1 MLALTYRGVP
11 LGKRPEDFRTLT
23 RSDDCV
29 GDRDEL
35 WRRFGEEGYLFLPGL
50 LDTDEVLAARTEV
63 LKRLW
68 DHGVLDKNYSMLD
81 AVAVPDSEFDGAA
94 TGPFMPLLARD
105 NSPLEKVLYDGPM
118 MKFYDFFLGGPATHF
133 DYTWFRCKRPGLG
146 NPTTPHCDIVY
157 MGRGTKDLY
166 TSWTP
171 FGDVS
176 LDQGGL
182 MLLEGSHKNEELKAS
197 YGSTDVD
204 IYCSN
209 EGDQDAIVR
218 RAQDEGRELT
228 SEERNAI
235 EWNSTGAYSGDAL
248 AVRKGLGGRWLTSEY
263 QMGDLLLFS
272 MYTIH
277 ASSDNR
283 SKIVRISSDSRY
295 QLASEP
301 QDERWMGDGPSAH
314 GIQSKKGMLC

>member
-11 LGKRPEDFRTLT
+11 LGTRPEDFRTLT

-118 MKFYDFFLGGPATHF
+118 MKFLAAP
-133 DYTWFRCKRPGLG
+133 RRIS
-146 NPTTPHCDIVY
+146 TTP
-157 MGRGTKDLY
+157 G
-166 TSWTP
+166 
-171 FGDVS
+171 FA
-176 LDQGGL
+176 
-182 MLLEGSHKNEELKAS
+182 AS
-197 YGSTDVD
+197 VRAWG
-204 IYCSN
+204 IRRHLI
-209 EGDQDAIVR
+209 AILFIWG
-218 RAQDEGRELT
+218 EGRKICTHPGHLLVMCPLT
-228 SEERNAI
+228 RA
-235 EWNSTGAYSGDAL
+235 A
-248 AVRKGLGGRWLTSEY
+248 
-263 QMGDLLLFS
+263 
-272 MYTIH
+272 
-277 ASSDNR
+277 
-283 SKIVRISSDSRY
+283 
-295 QLASEP
+295 
-301 QDERWMGDGPSAH
+301 
-314 GIQSKKGMLC
+314 